1 MYKLIILPSATEDI
15 REAAKWYETKNPG
28 LGKKFTAEVREK
40 VVFIKQNPTSSNVR
54 YDNVR
59 TSVLNIFPYMIH
71 YLMNEDDRTII
82 IIAILHTSR
91 NPILWKS
98 RK

>member
-1 MYKLIILPSATEDI
+1 MYKLIILPPATEDI
-15 REAAKWYETKNPG
+15 REAAKWYEAKRPG
-28 LGKKFTAEVREK
+28 LEKKFTAEIREK
-40 VVFIKQNPTSSNVR
+40 VVFIRQNPTSSIVR

-71 YLMNEDDRTII
+71 YVIDEDNRAII
-82 IIAILHTSR
+82 IIAMLHTSR

-98 RK
+98 KK